1 MDETNRVVL
10 ITGGSKGIGRAIALK
25 FAEEGASL
33 ILVHY
38 DPDDKASH
46 ETMDLLK
53 ERGVKSESHRVDVSR
68 YGDTEVLVNGILER
82 YGRIDVLIN
91 NAGITK
97 DSLLMRM
104 SEEAWDA
111 VISVN
116 LKSVFNCSR
125 LILRSMVKERRGRII
140 SVSSIVGQIGNPG
153 QANYAASKAG
163 IMAFTKTVA
172 QEVAKRG
179 ITVNAVAPG
188 FIKTEMT
195 EALPEK
201 IKEQLKLQIPSGQLG
216 EARDVAELVYW
227 LCSDAARYITGQVIH
242 VNGGMFM

>member
-25 FAEEGASL
+25 FSEEGARL

-38 DPDDKASH
+38 DQDDKAAN
-46 ETMDLLK
+46 ETMELLN
-53 ERGVKSESHRVDVSR
+53 ERGVKAESHRVDVSR
-68 YGDTEVLVNGILER
+68 YGDTEVLVNSILER

-111 VISVN
+111 VINVN

-125 LILRSMVKERRGRII
+125 LILRSMVKERRGWII
-140 SVSSIVGQIGNPG
+140 NISSIVGQVGNPG
-153 QANYAASKAG
+153 QANYAASKGG

-172 QEVAKRG
+172 LEVAKRG

-201 IKEQLKLQIPSGQLG
+201 IKEQLKSQIPSGQLG
-216 EARDVAELVYW
+216 EVGDVAELVYW

>member
-38 DPDDKASH
+38 DPDDKASQ

-53 ERGVKSESHRVDVSR
+53 ERGVKTESHRVDVSR
-68 YGDTEVLVNGILER
+68 YGDAEVLVNGILER

-111 VISVN
+111 VINVN

-125 LILRSMVKERRGRII
+125 HILRSMVKERRGRIVSI
-140 SVSSIVGQIGNPG
+140 SSITGQVGNPG

-163 IMAFTKTVA
+163 IMGFTKTVA

-188 FIKTEMT
+188 FIQTEMT
-195 EALPEK
+195 EALPEN
-201 IKEQLKLQIPSGQLG
+201 IKEKLKLQIPSGQLG
-216 EARDVAELVYW
+216 ETGDVAELVYW

>member
-25 FAEEGASL
+25 FSEEGARL

-38 DPDDKASH
+38 DQDDKAAN
-46 ETMDLLK
+46 ETMELLN
-53 ERGVKSESHRVDVSR
+53 ERGVKAESHRVDVSR
-68 YGDTEVLVNGILER
+68 YGDTEVLVNGVLDR

-111 VISVN
+111 VINVN

-125 LILRSMVKERRGRII
+125 LILRSMVKERRGWII
-140 SVSSIVGQIGNPG
+140 NISSIVGQVGNPG
-153 QANYAASKAG
+153 QANYAASKGG

-172 QEVAKRG
+172 LEVAKRG

-201 IKEQLKLQIPSGQLG
+201 IKEQLKSQIPSGQLG
-216 EARDVAELVYW
+216 EVGDVAELVYW

>member
-38 DPDDKASH
+38 DPDDKASQ

-53 ERGVKSESHRVDVSR
+53 ERGVKTESHRVDVSR

-111 VISVN
+111 VINVN

-125 LILRSMVKERRGRII
+125 HILRSMVKERRGRIVSI
-140 SVSSIVGQIGNPG
+140 SSITGQVGNPG

-188 FIKTEMT
+188 FIQTEMT
-195 EALPEK
+195 EVLPEK

-216 EARDVAELVYW
+216 EAGDVAELVYW